1 MQVENYVVEERGG
14 FIWLFYEGPKGN
26 RLPADERPPIP
37 CIPELDDPNW
47 TPVYG
52 ELEFDCGHWAVF
64 ENAIDMA
71 HIHYLHN
78 DSFGNDDKPVVMNM
92 EGRLLSIHDSALY
105 FWLEVHMSWKY
116 AAESDCCAILGHITQ
131 DAHMCWNDGWVKDF
145 DYSLMAMFVQ
155 EQLMHL
161 E

>member
-1 MQVENYVVEERGG
+1 MEERGG

-92 EGRLLSIHDSALY
+92 EGRLYLDSPAPLLPLSPQVST
-105 FWLEVHMSWKY
+105 
-116 AAESDCCAILGHITQ
+116 ILVWILQYILQGS
-131 DAHMCWNDGWVKDF
+131 G
-145 DYSLMAMFVQ
+145 SG
-155 EQLMHL
+155 
-161 E
+161 